1 MLKLLKTLDQS
12 NNSYQKVENM
22 KTFKLLLLIYLVS
35 INTVFAQEKNSV
47 KLEPSYLE
55 LPRIQVTPLKDT
67 QANRQ
72 YELYIKLPEAYSENN
87 DKSYPVIYTTDA
99 MWHMEMLSGSTE
111 YMLEEVILVGISW
124 QKDIDE
130 GLKKEVGEHVSRFRD
145 YSFRKSNKPEIQT
158 KFQFGQ
164 GNNHLGF
171 IRNDIIPYMDNTYRT
186 DPNSRTYFGYSM
198 GGEFGAYAL
207 LSQPDTFN
215 NYILGSPSIKN
226 EVEYLSELNT
236 KLSNRNSSLN
246 ANVFISYGSLEE
258 TMMEPIEAFIKLL
271 NDRRDEGLTVLK
283 EVIDGNHGTAFPM
296 TVVRSIN
303 WLAQLNETVVKSP
316 YLGQK
321 LPGLVPKPF
330 APGTVTSENWEYG
343 GVFTPDLKEF
353 YFIREVPG
361 NEKQEFVV
369 FEYKNEQWVESIIS
383 SRVGQPFVSPDGKTM
398 HLGKRYKKRTESG
411 WSEIERLGSP
421 FEEIKIMRMTSSS
434 NGTFVFDEI
443 GMPNGDGVLR
453 YSRLVEGKREAPR
466 PFGKTINTG
475 RMNAHPFI
483 APDESYLIFDG
494 EREGGFGDS
503 DLYISF
509 RQEDGSWGTAIN
521 LGDTINTEAWEAAAT
536 VTPDG
541 KYLFFNRN
549 MGSNDYEN
557 VDIFWVDAKVIEDLR
572 PKP

>member
-1 MLKLLKTLDQS
+1 MRTI
-12 NNSYQKVENM
+12 
-22 KTFKLLLLIYLVS
+22 KLLLLIYLVS
-35 INTVFAQEKNSV
+35 INTVFAQENNSV

-55 LPRIQVTPLKDT
+55 LPRIQVIPLKDT

-111 YMLEEVILVGISW
+111 YMLEEIILVGISW
-124 QKDIDE
+124 QKDIDDS
-130 GLKKEVGEHVSRFRD
+130 LKKEFGDHVSRFRD
-145 YSFRKSNKPEIQT
+145 YSFRKHDNPEIQ
-158 KFQFGQ
+158 KKIQFGQ
-164 GNNHLGF
+164 ANKHLDF
-171 IRNDIIPYMDNTYRT
+171 IRNAVITYIDNTYRT

-198 GGEFGAYAL
+198 GGEFGAYVL

-226 EVEYLSELNT
+226 EVEHLSALNT

-296 TVVRSIN
+296 TVVRSIK
-303 WLAQLNETVVKSP
+303 WLAQLNETIVKTP

-321 LPGLVPKPF
+321 LPGLVPQPF
-330 APGTVTSENWEYG
+330 APGMVTSENWEYG

-369 FEYKNEQWVESIIS
+369 FEYKNEQWEESVIS
-383 SRVGQPFVSPDGKTM
+383 NRVGQPYISPDGKTM
-398 HLGKRYKKRTESG
+398 HLGKRYKKRTETG
-411 WSEIERLGSP
+411 WSEIERLESP
-421 FEEIKIMRMTSSS
+421 FEEIQIMRMTSSF

-453 YSRLVEGKREAPR
+453 YSRLVEGKRETPR

-549 MGSNDYEN
+549 IGSNDYEN
-557 VDIFWVDAKVIEDLR
+557 VDIFWVDVKVIEDLR